1 MKRRHVSRLLA
12 GASLWPLTVHAQSN
26 SEAPKVGFISTGS
39 EQLAPTRIEAI
50 VSGLKASGHAL
61 PQVEMVVRVTGGDPS
76 KLRPMVAEVI
86 ARKVSVLVAAGPAA
100 LRELR
105 AATSTLPIIAYDFE
119 TDPVAE
125 KYAQSIARPGGNVTG
140 VFLDLPNFSGKWIEL
155 LRELVPQ
162 LSRIALIWDPATGR
176 VQVDTLSKIA
186 GGLNIQTDLLEA
198 HARSDFAGVF
208 AVAKDRGAG
217 AIILLSS
224 PLIINNVQELAQ
236 LERRHRLPVIT
247 LFSEFP
253 RSGGLIS
260 YGPNLMAANKQAGV
274 MAGKVLAGSTP
285 ATMPIERP
293 SIFELIVNRRAA
305 EELGLAI
312 PASIE
317 ARADEVI
324 E

>member
-1 MKRRHVSRLLA
+1 MKRRHFSRFLA
-12 GASLWPLTVHAQSN
+12 GASLWPLTLQAQTN
-26 SEAPKVGFISTGS
+26 SEAPRVGFVSSGS
-39 EQLAPTRIEAI
+39 EKLAPSRIDAI
-50 VSGLKASGHAL
+50 VSGLRASGHTL

-86 ARKVSVLVAAGPAA
+86 GRKVSVIVAAGPAV
-100 LRELR
+100 LREVR
-105 AATSTLPIIAYDFE
+105 AATGTVPIIAYDFE

-125 KYAQSIARPGGNVTG
+125 KYAQSIAHPGGNVTG

-155 LRELVPQ
+155 LHELVPQ
-162 LSRIALIWDPATGR
+162 LSRVALIWDPATGR

-186 GGLNIQTDLLEA
+186 DGLNIQTDLLQA
-198 HARSDFAGVF
+198 HTRTDFAGAF

-217 AIILLSS
+217 AIVLLSS
-224 PLIINNVQELAQ
+224 PLILNNVQELAD
-236 LERRHRLPVIT
+236 LARRHRLPVIT

-260 YGPNLMAANKQAGV
+260 YGPNLIAANKQAGF

-285 ATMPIERP
+285 ANMPIERP
-293 SIFELIVNRRAA
+293 STFELVVNRRAA
-305 EELGLAI
+305 EEMGLAI